1 MSDNTFKI
9 FDQGNITLLTTS
21 GEVKKVSTIDYWT
34 NYLSELYGNNTHI
47 TLVLCDKHGNEKERR
62 VVAQDRSI
70 KEVTK

>member
-34 NYLSELYGNNTHI
+34 NYLSELYDNNTHI
-47 TLVLCDKHGNEKERR
+47 TLVLCDEQGNEKERR
-62 VVAQDRSI
+62 TITQN
-70 KEVTK
+70 KLTKKVTA

>member
-21 GEVKKVSTIDYWT
+21 GEVKKVFTIDYWT
-34 NYLSELYGNNTHI
+34 NYLSELYDNNTHI

-62 VVAQDRSI
+62 TITQN
-70 KEVTK
+70 KLTKKVTE